1 MSLFRKGDKSSG
13 AKMLV
18 QGPRSSSGWRDI
30 LAYLKETESL
40 RVLDFGATSSHN
52 INYLTSMGHSV
63 YMANLV
69 QEAARPEWRR
79 PLEEGASPQFDVAG
93 FVETNL
99 NFSGRDFDV
108 VLVWDT
114 ADYLPTELVPALFE
128 KLHQVLRPHGRLLA
142 LFHGSPPSPQKPFTR
157 YQLTETDQLLL
168 LASGTF
174 PFQQNYQTRQIEK
187 FLAGYASVRF
197 FLGKDNVREVIAV
210 R

>member
-1 MSLFRKGDKSSG
+1 MSFFRRDEKSG
-13 AKMLV
+13 GPKMV
-18 QGPRSSSGWRDI
+18 DRPPRNSSGWRDI
-30 LAYLKETESL
+30 LAYLKATESL

-63 YMANLV
+63 YMANV
-69 QEAARPEWRR
+69 VADAARSEWRKV
-79 PLEEGASPQFDVAG
+79 GADGGAPEFDVAG

-114 ADYLPTELVPALFE
+114 ADYLPPEVVPALFE
-128 KLHQVLRPHGRLLA
+128 KLHQVLRPSGRLLA
-142 LFHGSPPSPQKPFTR
+142 FFNGAVPSPQTPFAR
-157 YQLTETDQLLL
+157 YQLTDTDQLLL

-174 PFQQNYQTRQIEK
+174 PFQKNYQTRQIEK
-187 FLAGYASVRF
+187 FLQGYASVRF
-197 FLGKDNVREVIAV
+197 FLGKDNIREVIAV

>member
-1 MSLFRKGDKSSG
+1 MSFFRREDKSNAARSG
-13 AKMLV
+13 DRR
-18 QGPRSSSGWRDI
+18 RSSSGWRDI
-30 LAYLKETESL
+30 LKHLKETESL

-69 QEAARPEWRR
+69 ADAARPEWRR
-79 PLEEGASPQFDVAG
+79 PTEEGGAPEFDVTG
-93 FVETNL
+93 FVEQNL

-114 ADYLPTELVPALFE
+114 ADYLPPEVVPALFQ
-128 KLHQVLRPHGRLLA
+128 KLHDVLRADGRLLA
-142 LFHGSPPSPQKPFTR
+142 FFHGAKPDPALPFAR
-157 YQLTETDQLLL
+157 YQLTETDELLL
-168 LASGTF
+168 LASGTN
-174 PFQQNYQTRQIEK
+174 PVQQTYQTRQIEK

-197 FLGKDNVREVIAV
+197 FLGKDNVREVIAI

>member
-1 MSLFRKGDKSSG
+1 VSFFRRDDKASG
-13 AKMLV
+13 PKMV
-18 QGPRSSSGWRDI
+18 DRPPRNSSGWRDI

-63 YMANLV
+63 YMANVV
-69 QEAARPEWRR
+69 QDAARPEWRR
-79 PLEEGASPQFDVAG
+79 PLEEGAATQFDVAG
-93 FVETNL
+93 FVEANL

-114 ADYLPTELVPALFE
+114 ADYLPPELVPALFE
-128 KLHQVLRPHGRLLA
+128 RLHEVLRPSGRLLA
-142 LFHGSPPSPQKPFTR
+142 FFHGTAPSPQTPFAR
-157 YQLTETDQLLL
+157 YQLTDSDQLLL

-174 PFQQNYQTRQIEK
+174 PFQHSYQTRQVEK
-187 FLAGYASVRF
+187 FLQGYASVRF
-197 FLGKDNVREVIAV
+197 FLGKDNIREVIAV